1 MAGFGPPARA
11 RAFELDKE
19 YRPVIATLTVG
30 LLTGLGSLPTAMG
43 GNDLTRQRN
52 WEGFVVNT
60 RKKLAE
66 AALQVRKRLRAM
78 RQNELPE

>member
-1 MAGFGPPARA
+1 
-11 RAFELDKE
+11 
-19 YRPVIATLTVG
+19 
-30 LLTGLGSLPTAMG
+30 MG

-66 AALQVRKRLRAM
+66 AALQECGRGCA
-78 RQNELPE
+78 Q